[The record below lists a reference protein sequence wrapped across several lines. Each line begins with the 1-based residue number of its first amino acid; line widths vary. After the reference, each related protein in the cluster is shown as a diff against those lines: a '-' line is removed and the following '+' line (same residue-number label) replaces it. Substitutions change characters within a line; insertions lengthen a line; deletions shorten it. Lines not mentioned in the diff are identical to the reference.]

1 MGMDAHRTEE
11 GRFEKTW
18 FSAVYGAFRE
28 KTEVE
33 NQGNM
38 RVLLVDDSEFNLE
51 VIGGGLSAA
60 GVEVVTA
67 GSGFEALDILASG
80 QAFDAVLLDVQM
92 PRMDGRE
99 TARRIRGDGRWAGL
113 PVLAVTASSVK
124 GEREKCLEAGMNDF
138 LTKPVDFEAL
148 LGSLARWTRKEF
160 DETAG

>member
-1 MGMDAHRTEE
+1 
-11 GRFEKTW
+11 
-18 FSAVYGAFRE
+18 
-28 KTEVE
+28 
-33 NQGNM
+33 M

-51 VIGGGLSAA
+51 VIGAGLSAA

-113 PVLAVTASSVK
+113 PVLAVTASTVK
-124 GEREKCLEAGMNDF
+124 GERESCLEAGMNDF
-138 LTKPVDFEAL
+138 LTKPVDFEVL

-160 DETAG
+160 DKAAG

>member
-1 MGMDAHRTEE
+1 MGMDAHRTGE
-11 GRFEKTW
+11 GRIDKLW
-18 FSAVYGAFRE
+18 FSAERGAFRE
-28 KTEVE
+28 KAEVE
-33 NQGNM
+33 KQGNM

-99 TARRIRGDGRWAGL
+99 TARRIRGDDRWTDL
-113 PVLAVTASSVK
+113 PVLAVTASAAE
-124 GEREKCLEAGMNDF
+124 GELERCLEAGMNDF
-138 LTKPVDFEAL
+138 LTKPLDFEEL
-148 LGSLARWTRKEF
+148 LVSLARWTRK
-160 DETAG
+160 